1 MIYTA
6 KELVEQ
12 GETEYSIRKKVS
24 NGSLFIVERGIYSTN
39 NENQYIDE
47 VYISKKYP
55 NAIITGLSA
64 FYIYDLTDH
73 IPDYFYL
80 STEQHSFPIRRK
92 DVKQSYQD
100 SSFFEIGVT
109 AKRIDR
115 GDIRI
120 YDLERLLIET
130 IRLKEKYPRELYYE
144 VINSFRK
151 IKSKIDFYK
160 LNKYLKSFS
169 NGDSLLQKIKEVI

>member
-6 KELVEQ
+6 KELIEL

-24 NGSLFIVERGIYSTN
+24 SGDLFVLERGIYITKKDN
-39 NENQYIDE
+39 YVDE

-80 STEQHSFPIRRK
+80 ATEQHSFPIRRK

-100 SSFFEIGVT
+100 SSFFEVGATTKQISSGS
-109 AKRIDR
+109 
-115 GDIRI
+115 IRI

-144 VINSFRK
+144 VISSFRK
-151 IKSKIDFYK
+151 IKNKIDYYK
-160 LNKYLKSFS
+160 LNIYLKSFS
-169 NGDSLLQKIKEVI
+169 NGDSLLQKIKEII

>member
-6 KELVEQ
+6 KELIEL
-12 GETEYSIRKKVS
+12 GETEYSIKKKVS
-24 NGSLFIVERGIYSTN
+24 SGLLFILERGIYSTDSDN
-39 NENQYIDE
+39 GYVNE

-80 STEQHSFPIRRK
+80 ATEQHSFPIRRK

-100 SSFFEIGVT
+100 PSFFEIGAAT
-109 AKRIDR
+109 KQIDNSS
-115 GDIRI
+115 IRI

-144 VINSFRK
+144 VVSSFRR
-151 IKSKIDFYK
+151 IKNKIDFYK
-160 LNKYLKSFS
+160 LNNYLKSFS

>member
-6 KELVEQ
+6 KELIEL

-24 NGSLFIVERGIYSTN
+24 NGSLFIVERGIYSTDKN
-39 NENQYIDE
+39 SFYVDE

-55 NAIITGLSA
+55 NTIITGLSA

-80 STEQHSFPIRRK
+80 ATIQHSFPIRRK

-100 SSFFEIGVT
+100 PSFFDVGVVT
-109 AKRIDR
+109 KQTSSGSIK
-115 GDIRI
+115 I

-130 IRLKEKYPRELYYE
+130 IRLKEKYPRDLYYE

-169 NGDSLLQKIKEVI
+169 NGNSLLQKIKEVI

>member
-6 KELVEQ
+6 KELIEL

-24 NGSLFIVERGIYSTN
+24 SGIFFIVERGIYSTTEVN
-39 NENQYIDE
+39 YVDE

-73 IPDYFYL
+73 IPDCFFL
-80 STEQHSFPIRRK
+80 ATEQHSFPIRRK

-100 SSFFEIGVT
+100 SSFFEVGLTTKQISSGS
-109 AKRIDR
+109 
-115 GDIRI
+115 IRI

-144 VINSFRK
+144 VISSFRK
-151 IKSKIDFYK
+151 IKNKIDYYK
-160 LNKYLKSFS
+160 LNIYLKSFS
-169 NGDSLLQKIKEVI
+169 NGDSLLQKIKEII